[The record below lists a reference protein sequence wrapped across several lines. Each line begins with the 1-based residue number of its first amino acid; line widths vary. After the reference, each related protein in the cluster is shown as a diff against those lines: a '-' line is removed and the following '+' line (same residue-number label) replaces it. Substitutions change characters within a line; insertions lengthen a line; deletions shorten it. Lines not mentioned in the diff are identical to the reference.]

1 MAILAIDQGTSGTKV
16 LIVERDGT
24 VLSKGY
30 APVELIHSA
39 GGGVEC
45 VAEELW
51 QSVVSAVN
59 MAWSNWGARSKL
71 LEAVALANQ
80 GESVLAW
87 DPATT
92 GALSPIIIWQD
103 ARSAG
108 LCEARAEHSE
118 HLRARTGLTLD
129 PYFVAP
135 KMAWL
140 RANVTRGGVV
150 TTSDAW
156 LIARLTGA
164 FATDVTTACRSLV
177 FDLRRQCW
185 DSELLAMWG
194 LESEQL
200 PSIVANDVVVGT
212 VGHSEL
218 RFLRDVPLAGVIV
231 DQPAA
236 LFAQTCLDPGQAKC
250 TYGTGAFLLANIGP
264 LMRLSDHGLVTSI
277 AWTVQG
283 TTAHYFDGQVF
294 TAGAAVQW
302 LIDNGLLVSPDEI
315 DALPRDA
322 RGVIACPGFA
332 GYGAPR
338 WQPRGT
344 ASVAGI
350 SLASTRKEIARA
362 VVDGVA
368 AQVAELIEAM
378 SADSLPLQRLRV
390 DGGLT
395 QSATLMQAQSDLAQ
409 LPIDVYPHPDAT
421 AIGAAAMARLALE
434 PGLRLADAIP
444 SWKAHRTFEPQWS
457 AARAQDYLGKWREVA
472 AHTLI
477 ATDG

>member
-1 MAILAIDQGTSGTKV
+1 M
-16 LIVERDGT
+16 
-24 VLSKGY
+24 
-30 APVELIHSA
+30 ELIHSA

-434 PGLRLADAIP
+434 PGSRLADAIP

-477 ATDG
+477 ASDG

>member
-16 LIVERDGT
+16 LIVASDGR
-24 VLSKGY
+24 VLARGF
-30 APVELIHSA
+30 ALVELVHLA

-45 VAEELW
+45 VAEQLW
-51 QSVVSAVN
+51 QSVVDAAN
-59 MAWSNWGARSKL
+59 MAFSNWSSKGEII
-71 LEAVALANQ
+71 EAVALANQ

-87 DPATT
+87 DVGSTE
-92 GALSPIIIWQD
+92 ALSPVIIWQD
-103 ARSAG
+103 ARSAS
-108 LCEARAEHSE
+108 LCEDRNEKLAMV
-118 HLRARTGLTLD
+118 RARTGLTLD

-164 FATDVTTACRSLV
+164 FATDVTTACRSLL
-177 FDLRRQCW
+177 FDLQRQCW

-264 LMRLSDHGLVTSI
+264 MMRLSNHGLVTSI

-294 TAGAAVQW
+294 TAGSAVQG
-302 LIDNGLLVSPDEI
+302 LIDNGLLVP
-315 DALPRDA
+315 
-322 RGVIACPGFA
+322 
-332 GYGAPR
+332 
-338 WQPRGT
+338 QRGT
-344 ASVAGI
+344 VTLSGEPVAVMRARKQI
-350 SLASTRKEIARA
+350 AWMAQAPALLPWLTVVQNVRLALQVNPQPGSSFRDPIAMVNAVGLAEFADAYPATLSGGMQQRA
-362 VVDGVA
+362 ALARTLVLGAGLWLLDEQRVA
-368 AQVAELIEAM
+368 REV
-378 SADSLPLQRLRV
+378 SAQRL
-390 DGGLT
+390 
-395 QSATLMQAQSDLAQ
+395 Q
-409 LPIDVYPHPDAT
+409 LLRHLLQHFCLGA
-421 AIGAAAMARLALE
+421 GAAADCGVQRDLLAE
-434 PGLRLADAIP
+434 
-444 SWKAHRTFEPQWS
+444 
-457 AARAQDYLGKWREVA
+457 
-472 AHTLI
+472 
-477 ATDG
+477 

>member
-16 LIVERDGT
+16 LIVGSDGH
-24 VLSKGY
+24 VLARGF
-30 APVELIHSA
+30 ALVELVRLA

-45 VAEELW
+45 VAEQLW
-51 QSVVSAVN
+51 QSVVDAAN
-59 MAWSNWGARSKL
+59 MAFSNWPSKG
-71 LEAVALANQ
+71 EIIQAVALANQ
-80 GESVLAW
+80 GESILAW
-87 DPATT
+87 DVDSTE
-92 GALSPIIIWQD
+92 ALSPVIIWQD
-103 ARSAG
+103 ARSAS
-108 LCEARAEHSE
+108 LCEDRKEK
-118 HLRARTGLTLD
+118 LDMVRARTGLTLD

-164 FATDVTTACRSLV
+164 FATDVTTACRSLA
-177 FDLRRQCW
+177 FDLQRQCW

-264 LMRLSDHGLVTSI
+264 MMRLSNHGLVTSI

-294 TAGAAVQW
+294 TAGSAVQW
-302 LIDNGLLVSPDEI
+302 LIDNGLLVSADEI
-315 DALPRDA
+315 DALPRDT

-344 ASVAGI
+344 ASI
-350 SLASTRKEIARA
+350 SGLSLLSTREEMARA

-378 SADSLPLQRLRV
+378 GSDSLPLQRLRV

-434 PGLRLADAIP
+434 PGLRATDAIP

-472 AHTLI
+472 AHSLI

>member
-1 MAILAIDQGTSGTKV
+1 M
-16 LIVERDGT
+16 
-24 VLSKGY
+24 
-30 APVELIHSA
+30 ELIHSA

-434 PGLRLADAIP
+434 PGSRLADAIP

>member
-16 LIVERDGT
+16 LIVASDGR
-24 VLSKGY
+24 VLAKGF
-30 APVELIHSA
+30 ALVELVHLA

-45 VAEELW
+45 VAEQLW
-51 QSVVSAVN
+51 QSVVDAAN
-59 MAWSNWGARSKL
+59 MAYSNWSSRGEMI
-71 LEAVALANQ
+71 EAVALANQ

-87 DPATT
+87 DPDSTES
-92 GALSPIIIWQD
+92 LSPMIIWQD
-103 ARSAG
+103 SRSAR
-108 LCEARAEHSE
+108 LCEDRVE
-118 HLRARTGLTLD
+118 HLDIVRARTGLTLD

-140 RANVTRGGVV
+140 RANVTRAGVV

-156 LIARLTGA
+156 LIARLTSA
-164 FATDVTTACRSLV
+164 FVTDVSTACRSLV
-177 FDLRRQCW
+177 FDIQRQCW
-185 DSELLAMWG
+185 DSELLAIWG
-194 LESEQL
+194 LGSERL
-200 PSIVANDVVVGT
+200 PAIVANDVVVGT
-212 VGHSEL
+212 VAHPDL
-218 RFLRDVPLAGVIV
+218 KFLRDVPLAGVIV

-236 LFAQTCLDPGQAKC
+236 LFAQTCLAPGQAKC

-264 LMRLSDHGLVTSI
+264 LMRLSNHGLVTSI
-277 AWTVQG
+277 AWAVQG

-294 TAGAAVQW
+294 TAGSAVKW
-302 LIDNGLLVSPDEI
+302 LIDNGLLLSPDEI
-315 DALPRDA
+315 DALPRDT
-322 RGVIACPGFA
+322 RGVMASPGFA

-344 ASVAGI
+344 ASIAGL
-350 SLASTRKEIARA
+350 SLASTRQEMARA
-362 VVDGVA
+362 VVTGVA

-378 SADSLPLQRLRV
+378 GADSQPLQRLRV

-409 LPIDVYPHPDAT
+409 IPIDVYPHPDAT

-434 PGLRLADAIP
+434 PGLRPTDAIP
-444 SWKAHRTFEPQWS
+444 GWKALRTYEPQWS
-457 AARAQDYLGKWREVA
+457 AVRAQDYLGKWREMA